1 MKTLQHA
8 LGGAARLALV
18 STAALA
24 GAAAQAQPAAAPA
37 APAPLIEYRQPSA
50 AVRAVLDAPALPQH
64 QISPDHATL
73 AIVRLRRHRP
83 LADLARPVTRL
94 AGERLDAVARGPHL
108 VNPIEA
114 ITLKTLADGRE
125 RALPLPEGGGF
136 HTLRWSPDGR
146 RLLLQRRTDA
156 GTELWV
162 SETAQ
167 PALRRLSGVRLNMVL
182 ERDFTWL
189 GPDELLL
196 PTVPDGLPAAPVPG
210 LPAGP
215 TVQESFGRASPERTL
230 QNLLANPQDEE
241 LFAHLATSQLR
252 AVNLASGA
260 SRVVGAAG
268 LVSRVQA
275 VGSAAGGMRVLLVE
289 RLARPFSYQVDW
301 EDFAREVQLVDAGSG
316 RVLRELPGV
325 RLKEGVPVQGVVS
338 GARQFWSSPHADGA
352 VYWVEALDGGDP
364 RSKVPHRDRVLRLD
378 PPYRGEAR
386 EVHRSV
392 QRLVA
397 WNWLETRERALIT
410 EYDRDRVWVTT
421 DIVALDGTAGPVRL
435 QDRSWRDRYADPGT
449 PLQRV
454 LPGSGRS
461 VVRVD
466 DGALWLAGAGAS
478 PSGDRPFLDRWEL
491 AGARPVRLFQ
501 AGESHF
507 ERVFAVLGPVAGE
520 PPRIVTSRESLA
532 EPPNLVLRSGEGLA
546 RMQPLTAHA
555 DPTPGLRGIQRERVR
570 FKRAD
575 GVDLSFWLYLPPG
588 HKGRNA
594 GDTRPTFV
602 WAYPEEFTDP
612 SVAGQVSGSRNRFL
626 GFGGTNP
633 LMLLLE
639 GYVVLMDAT
648 MPVVGDPKTVNDSF
662 IEQIGANA
670 RAIVE
675 QAVALGVTQRDKV
688 VVGGHSYG
696 AFMVA
701 NLLAHTDLFKAGIAR
716 SGAYN
721 RTLTPFGFQAERRTL
736 WEAPDSYL
744 RLSPFLA
751 ADRIKEPVL
760 LIHGEAD
767 DNPGTFP
774 LQSQRLY
781 QALAGTGGNVR
792 YVLLPHEGHGYSA
805 RESQGHVL
813 WETAEWM
820 RRHVG
825 PAIAP

>member
-1 MKTLQHA
+1 MKTSILA
-8 LGGAARLALV
+8 LGRKACFVLAPAACL
-18 STAALA
+18 ALA
-24 GAAAQAQPAAAPA
+24 GTAGLAQTTVLSAAAAP
-37 APAPLIEYRQPSA
+37 EVGYRQPSA
-50 AVRAVLDAPALPQH
+50 SARAVLDAPALPQH
-64 QISPDHATL
+64 QMSPDQSTL
-73 AIVRLRRHRP
+73 AIVGLRRHRP

-108 VNPIEA
+108 ISPIES

-125 RALPLPEGGGF
+125 RALTLPAGGGF
-136 HTLRWSPDGR
+136 HSLRWSPGGHW
-146 RLLLQRRTDA
+146 LLLQRRTDA

-162 SETAQ
+162 SEVAR
-167 PALRRLSGVRLNMVL
+167 PALRRLSGLRLNLLL
-182 ERDFTWL
+182 ERDFAWL
-189 GPDELLL
+189 GPDELLV
-196 PTVPDGLPAAPVPG
+196 PTVPDTLGAPPAAA

-215 TVQESFGRASPERTL
+215 TVQESFGRTSPERTL
-230 QNLLANPQDEE
+230 QNLLTNRKDEA
-241 LFAHLATSQLR
+241 LFSHLATSQLR
-252 AVNLASGA
+252 RVNLASGA
-260 SRVVGAAG
+260 QRAIGSPGLLSRVE
-268 LVSRVQA
+268 A
-275 VGSAAGGMRVLLVE
+275 VGDGTVLLVE
-289 RLARPFSYQVDW
+289 RLATPFSYQVDW
-301 EDFAREVQLVDAGSG
+301 EDFAREVQLIDADSG

-325 RLKEGVPVQGVVS
+325 RLKEGVPVQGVVT
-338 GARQFWSSPHADGA
+338 GARQFWTSPHGDGA
-352 VYWVEALDGGDP
+352 VLWVEALDGGDP
-364 RSKVPHRDRVLRLD
+364 RTQVPHRDRVLRLD
-378 PPYRGEAR
+378 PPYLGEAK
-386 EVHRSV
+386 EVHRSA

-397 WNWLETRERALIT
+397 WNWLETRERVLVT
-410 EYDRDRVWVTT
+410 EFDRDRVWVRSE
-421 DIVALDGTAGPVRL
+421 ILALDGSAAPLRL

-449 PLQRV
+449 PLRRV
-454 LPGSGRS
+454 LPSSGRS

-466 DGALWLAGAGAS
+466 NGALWLAGAGAS

-491 AGARPVRLFQ
+491 ATRKPSRVFQ

-507 ERVFAVLGPVAGE
+507 ERVFALLGNSAPGE
-520 PPRIVTSRESLA
+520 HARIVTSRESLA
-532 EPPNLVLRSGEGLA
+532 DPPNLVLRSGDGMA

-555 DPTPGLRGIQRERVR
+555 DPTPSLRGIQRERVR

-588 HKGRNA
+588 HKGKNA
-594 GDTRPTFV
+594 GDARPTFV
-602 WAYPEEFTDP
+602 WAYPEEFTDS

-626 GFGGTNP
+626 SFGATNP

-701 NLLAHTDLFKAGIAR
+701 NLLAHTDIFKAGVAR

-736 WEAPDSYL
+736 WEAPNSYL
-744 RLSPFLA
+744 KLSPFLA
-751 ADRIKEPVL
+751 ADRIKAPVL
-760 LIHGEAD
+760 LIHGESD

-792 YVLLPHEGHGYSA
+792 YVSLPFEGHGYSA

-813 WETAEWM
+813 WEMADWM

-825 PAIAP
+825 PAVAP